1 VSEPGQLLNARQ
13 LGELLGLAP
22 GTVLDRYEAG
32 DLPGFNLYGK
42 RGGPVRFRWS
52 EIEAALE
59 NWRPRD
65 AAASGRGVCEQ
76 APTDAAA
83 TPLSVIL
90 PLANKP
96 DPPESGHT
104 DEEEP

>member
-1 VSEPGQLLNARQ
+1 MSERLLNARE

-59 NWRPRD
+59 SWRPSD
-65 AAASGRGVCEQ
+65 AAAPGRGKCEQ
-76 APTDAAA
+76 APADAAA
-83 TPLSVIL
+83 TPLSVNL

-96 DPPESGHT
+96 EPPNGGHT